1 MFCNEGIKTHYSK
14 SIWILF
20 AIQFRFTVFFEPLT
34 QRSQTEVSRKY
45 VKTIAN
51 CTLPQLQLSSERY
64 SIARPISCRRPSNP
78 PSECTEWIF
87 SLSLHGNIMWV
98 SMPSSPTPPP
108 QSGPWWSPPSYQSG
122 TVFSYA
128 FANTFLLSYASTAS
142 LFAKPPRWSPKLI
155 M

>member
-14 SIWILF
+14 SIWTLF
-20 AIQFRFTVFFEPLT
+20 ATDFRFAVLFEPLT

-45 VKTIAN
+45 VRTIAK

-64 SIARPISCRRPSNP
+64 SIARPISCHRPSNP

-87 SLSLHGNIMWV
+87 SLSLQWNIMGV
-98 SMPSSPTPPP
+98 SVLSSPTPPP

-128 FANTFLLSYASTAS
+128 FANTFLLSCASTAS

>member
-45 VKTIAN
+45 VKTIAK

-64 SIARPISCRRPSNP
+64 SIARPISCHRPSNP

-87 SLSLHGNIMWV
+87 SLSLQWNIMGV
-98 SMPSSPTPPP
+98 SMPSSPPLPHKVGPGGHPPP
-108 QSGPWWSPPSYQSG
+108 ISLAQSFLTPSPTPFYFLAPPQP
-122 TVFSYA
+122 V
-128 FANTFLLSYASTAS
+128 FLLNHQDDHQS
-142 LFAKPPRWSPKLI
+142 
-155 M
+155 